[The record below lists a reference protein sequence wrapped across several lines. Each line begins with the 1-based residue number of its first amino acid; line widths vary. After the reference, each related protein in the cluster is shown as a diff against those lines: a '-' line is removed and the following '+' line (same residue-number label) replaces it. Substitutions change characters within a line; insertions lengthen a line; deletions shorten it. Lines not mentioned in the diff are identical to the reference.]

1 MPETGFCR
9 NRIFRYKERIIDSIL
24 IQEIQVK
31 ENSYSG
37 TFHTVV
43 LIELFI
49 NYKKKL
55 SNFEL
60 LLIIFA
66 GVPNA

>member
-1 MPETGFCR
+1 MPETGFCW

-37 TFHTVV
+37 TFHAVV

-49 NYKKKL
+49 NYKK
-55 SNFEL
+55 N
-60 LLIIFA
+60 
-66 GVPNA
+66 

>member
-9 NRIFRYKERIIDSIL
+9 NRIFRYKERII
-24 IQEIQVK
+24 QEIQVK

-37 TFHTVV
+37 TFHAVV

-49 NYKKKL
+49 NYKKD
-55 SNFEL
+55 
-60 LLIIFA
+60 
-66 GVPNA
+66 

>member
-24 IQEIQVK
+24 IQEIQAK

-37 TFHTVV
+37 TFHAVV

-49 NYKKKL
+49 NYKKD
-55 SNFEL
+55 
-60 LLIIFA
+60 
-66 GVPNA
+66 